1 MTRARE
7 RTCAG
12 MSKKNPIA
20 NQGDGNI
27 CSPTKP
33 SSLKGCEHQPVKI
46 AEQLWAPGAYLQ
58 CGVTPW
64 SRSVWKESRRQHLKP
79 HEAKGHRRLNLPVVF
94 ADPTRAGTNEW
105 GLVR

>member
-1 MTRARE
+1 
-7 RTCAG
+7 
-12 MSKKNPIA
+12 MSKKNPMA

-33 SSLKGCEHQPVKI
+33 SSIKGCEHQRVKI